1 MKKRREQF
9 GKATYD
15 LDELKKFI
23 DKGDYIIKGT
33 CRKEFS
39 RLDYSDEA
47 VIRIVKR
54 LRKTE
59 IYKTMPA
66 KKKPD
71 LMQDGYRTRE
81 KRGKEDDLYIKLQKS
96 SYGDKCII
104 IQFKLA

>member
-15 LDELKKFI
+15 LDELKSFI
-23 DKGDYIIKGT
+23 AKDAFDITRT

-39 RLDYSDEA
+39 RLDYSEGA
-47 VIRIVKR
+47 VLRIVKR

-66 KKKPD
+66 EKKPD
-71 LMQDGYRTRE
+71 LMQDVYHT
-81 KRGKEDDLYIKLQKS
+81 RGKSDNLYIKLQKS
-96 SYGDKCII
+96 SYGDICII
-104 IQFKLA
+104 VQFKLV

>member
-1 MKKRREQF
+1 MKRRREQF

-15 LDELKKFI
+15 LDELKSFI
-23 DKGDYIIKGT
+23 AEGALDITGT

-71 LMQDGYRTRE
+71 LMQDVYHTRE
-81 KRGKEDDLYIKLQKS
+81 KADNLYIKLQKS
-96 SYGDKCII
+96 CYGDRCII

>member
-1 MKKRREQF
+1 MKKRREKF
-9 GKATYD
+9 GEATYD
-15 LDELKKFI
+15 LDELRKFI
-23 DKGDYIIKGT
+23 DKGNFDIT
-33 CRKEFS
+33 RNCRREFS

-71 LMQDGYRTRE
+71 LMQDVYHTRE
-81 KRGKEDDLYIKLQKS
+81 KADNLYIKLQKS
-96 SYGDKCII
+96 SYGDRCII

>member
-1 MKKRREQF
+1 MKRRREQF

-15 LDELKKFI
+15 LDELKSFI
-23 DKGDYIIKGT
+23 AEGALDITGT

-71 LMQDGYRTRE
+71 LMQDVYHTRE
-81 KRGKEDDLYIKLQKS
+81 KADNLYIKLQKS
-96 SYGDKCII
+96 SYGDRCII

>member
-1 MKKRREQF
+1 MKRRREQF

-23 DKGDYIIKGT
+23 DKGDYFITGT

-39 RLDYSDEA
+39 RLDYSEGA

-54 LRKTE
+54 LRKAE

-66 KKKPD
+66 EKKPD
-71 LMQDGYRTRE
+71 LMQDVYHTRE
-81 KRGKEDDLYIKLQKS
+81 KADNFYIKLQKS
-96 SYGDKCII
+96 SCGGRCII
-104 IQFKLA
+104 LQFKLV

>member
-15 LDELKKFI
+15 LDELKSFI
-23 DKGDYIIKGT
+23 AEGAFDITRT

-66 KKKPD
+66 EKKPD
-71 LMQDGYRTRE
+71 LMQDVYHTRE
-81 KRGKEDDLYIKLQKS
+81 KDNDLYIKLQKS
-96 SYGDKCII
+96 SCGDRCII
-104 IQFKLA
+104 FQFKLV